1 MSKNKNLEVKI
12 SKMPF
17 EAAMVRLEEVVQVL
31 SAEKIS
37 LDQMIELYEEGDLL
51 KRAASGDKVAMQEL
65 RTDPKYNKK
74 YGGMSETALQARADH
89 R

>member
-1 MSKNKNLEVKI
+1 MSKNKNLETKI

-17 EAAMVRLEEVVQVL
+17 EAAMARLEEVVGIL

-51 KRAASGDKVAMQEL
+51 KKHCAASLDEAKMKIEVIEKGE
-65 RTDPKYNKK
+65 KK
-74 YGGMSETALQARADH
+74 TE
-89 R
+89 

>member
-1 MSKNKNLEVKI
+1 MSKNKNLEAKI

-31 SAEKIS
+31 SVEKIS

-51 KRAASGDKVAMQEL
+51 KKRCAASLDEAKMKIEVIEKGGVKKVE
-65 RTDPKYNKK
+65 
-74 YGGMSETALQARADH
+74 
-89 R
+89 

>member
-51 KRAASGDKVAMQEL
+51 KKHCAARLDEAKMKIDVIEDGQ
-65 RTDPKYNKK
+65 
-74 YGGMSETALQARADH
+74 
-89 R
+89 